1 MRILFIGDIVGS
13 PGRQMLQQHLPA
25 LKTKICPDLTI
36 VNGEN
41 AAHGKGI
48 TKKIY
53 HQLLSCGADYITM
66 GNHTFSKSELK
77 MFIQEADRLIRP
89 VNLIPMELGEG
100 VRFAQV
106 QDKRIGMVNL
116 CGQVFM
122 DNVARSPFECMSE
135 ILNRHAADL
144 WFVDFHAET
153 TGEKETFAQ
162 VFAERCVMIV
172 GTHTHVQTADEQLM
186 RGCAYIS
193 DVGMC
198 GAIDSILG
206 RDKREVIERT
216 LYQIKT
222 RYTVAEGPAMLCGV
236 WTEIDDLTGRA
247 SFIERI
253 QIRP

>member
-25 LKTKICPDLTI
+25 LKEKIGPDLTI

-53 HQLLSCGADYITM
+53 YQLLGCGADYITM

-89 VNLIPMELGEG
+89 VNLAPVELGEG
-100 VRFAQV
+100 VRIV
-106 QDKRIGMVNL
+106 RVNGKRIGMVNL
-116 CGQVFM
+116 CGEVFM
-122 DNVARSPFECMSE
+122 DNVVRSPFECMSE
-135 ILNRHAADL
+135 ILNRTLADL
-144 WFVDFHAET
+144 WFVDFHGET

-162 VFAERCVMIV
+162 VFADRCVMIV

-193 DVGMC
+193 DAGMC
-198 GAIDSILG
+198 GAFDSILG

-236 WTEIDDLTGRA
+236 WAEIDETTGRA
-247 SFIERI
+247 THIERI

>member
-25 LKTKICPDLTI
+25 LKEKICPDLTI

-53 HQLLSCGADYITM
+53 YQLLGCGADYITM

-89 VNLIPMELGEG
+89 VNLAPVELGEG
-100 VRFAQV
+100 VRIV
-106 QDKRIGMVNL
+106 RVNGKRIGMVNL
-116 CGQVFM
+116 CGEVFM
-122 DNVARSPFECMSE
+122 DNVVRSPFECMSE
-135 ILNRHAADL
+135 ILNRTLADL
-144 WFVDFHAET
+144 WFVDFHGET

-162 VFAERCVMIV
+162 VFADRCVMI
-172 GTHTHVQTADEQLM
+172 ADEQLM

-193 DVGMC
+193 DAGMC
-198 GAIDSILG
+198 GAFDSILG

-236 WTEIDDLTGRA
+236 WAEIDETTGRA
-247 SFIERI
+247 THIERI

>member
-25 LKTKICPDLTI
+25 LKEKICPNLTI

-53 HQLLSCGADYITM
+53 HQLLGCGADYITM

-89 VNLIPMELGEG
+89 VNLAPVELGEG
-100 VRFAQV
+100 VRIARV
-106 QDKRIGMVNL
+106 NGKWIGMVNL
-116 CGQVFM
+116 CGEVFM
-122 DNVARSPFECMSE
+122 DNVVRSPFACMSE
-135 ILNRHAADL
+135 ILNRISADL
-144 WFVDFHAET
+144 WFVDFHGET

-162 VFAERCVMIV
+162 VFADRCVMIV

-193 DVGMC
+193 DVCMC
-198 GAIDSILG
+198 GAFDSILG
-206 RDKREVIERT
+206 RDKQEVIDRT
-216 LYQIKT
+216 LHGIKT

-236 WTEIDDLTGRA
+236 WAEIDETTGRA
-247 SFIERI
+247 SHVERI

>member
-25 LKTKICPDLTI
+25 LKEKICPDLTI

-53 HQLLSCGADYITM
+53 YQLLGCGADYITM

-89 VNLIPMELGEG
+89 VNLAPVELGEG
-100 VRFAQV
+100 VRIARV
-106 QDKRIGMVNL
+106 NGKRIGMVNL
-116 CGQVFM
+116 CGEVFM
-122 DNVARSPFECMSE
+122 DNVVRSPFECMSE
-135 ILNRHAADL
+135 ILNRTLAAL
-144 WFVDFHAET
+144 WFVDF
-153 TGEKETFAQ
+153 
-162 VFAERCVMIV
+162 MIV

-193 DVGMC
+193 DAGMC
-198 GAIDSILG
+198 GAFDSILG

-236 WTEIDDLTGRA
+236 WAEIDETTGRA
-247 SFIERI
+247 THIERI

>member
-25 LKTKICPDLTI
+25 LKEKICPDLTI

-53 HQLLSCGADYITM
+53 YQLLGCGADYITM

-89 VNLIPMELGEG
+89 VNLAPVELGEG
-100 VRFAQV
+100 VRIARV
-106 QDKRIGMVNL
+106 NGKRIGMVNL
-116 CGQVFM
+116 CGEVFM
-122 DNVARSPFECMSE
+122 DNVVRSPFECMSE
-135 ILNRHAADL
+135 ILNRTLADL
-144 WFVDFHAET
+144 WFVDFHGET

-162 VFAERCVMIV
+162 VFADRCVMIV
-172 GTHTHVQTADEQLM
+172 GTHTADEQLM

-193 DVGMC
+193 DAGMC
-198 GAIDSILG
+198 GAFDSILG

-236 WTEIDDLTGRA
+236 WAEIDETTGRA
-247 SFIERI
+247 THIERI

>member
-1 MRILFIGDIVGS
+1 
-13 PGRQMLQQHLPA
+13 
-25 LKTKICPDLTI
+25 
-36 VNGEN
+36 
-41 AAHGKGI
+41 
-48 TKKIY
+48 IY
-53 HQLLSCGADYITM
+53 YQLLGCGADYITM

-89 VNLIPMELGEG
+89 VNLAPVELGEG
-100 VRFAQV
+100 VRIARV
-106 QDKRIGMVNL
+106 NGKRIGMVNL
-116 CGQVFM
+116 CGEVFM
-122 DNVARSPFECMSE
+122 DNVVRSPFECMSE
-135 ILNRHAADL
+135 ILNRTLADL
-144 WFVDFHAET
+144 WFVDFHGET

-162 VFAERCVMIV
+162 VFADRCVMIV

-193 DVGMC
+193 DAGMC
-198 GAIDSILG
+198 GAFDSILG

-236 WTEIDDLTGRA
+236 WAEIDEITGRA
-247 SFIERI
+247 TRIERI

>member
-122 DNVARSPFECMSE
+122 DNVARSPFECMS
-135 ILNRHAADL
+135 
-144 WFVDFHAET
+144 
-153 TGEKETFAQ
+153 
-162 VFAERCVMIV
+162 
-172 GTHTHVQTADEQLM
+172 
-186 RGCAYIS
+186 
-193 DVGMC
+193 
-198 GAIDSILG
+198 
-206 RDKREVIERT
+206 
-216 LYQIKT
+216 
-222 RYTVAEGPAMLCGV
+222 
-236 WTEIDDLTGRA
+236 
-247 SFIERI
+247 
-253 QIRP
+253 